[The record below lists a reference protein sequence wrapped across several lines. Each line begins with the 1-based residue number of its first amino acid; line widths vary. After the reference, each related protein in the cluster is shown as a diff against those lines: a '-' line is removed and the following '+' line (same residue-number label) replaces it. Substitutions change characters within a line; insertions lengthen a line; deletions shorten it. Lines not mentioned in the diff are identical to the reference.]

1 MTAEASEFRLRI
13 HASHRLPLHAAW
25 WETRQMVG
33 RASPRPSFACSTPS
47 PLAYLSAGWLAV
59 EPAPQ
64 YSMRHRASYE
74 HSQALDVSEQQE
86 ASRPCH
92 QGYRTSPVRGTV
104 FRSPQVLS
112 PSPSHLPTQVSCF
125 TFTYSLKAFL
135 QLIDHMTLLREEGG
149 GVVPIGISQD

>member
-1 MTAEASEFRLRI
+1 
-13 HASHRLPLHAAW
+13 
-25 WETRQMVG
+25 MVG

-47 PLAYLSAGWLAV
+47 PLAYLSRLAV

-64 YSMRHRASYE
+64 YSMRHRASHE

-86 ASRPCH
+86 ALRPCH

-125 TFTYSLKAFL
+125 TFTYSLNAFL

-149 GVVPIGISQD
+149 RVVPIGISQD